1 MRYVGVDREKE
12 ACASLTRSFMVCMYI
27 FVCVSGFYCVFGECV
42 PVSDMK
48 PYSPQG
54 EGSMSQCASSVMAG
68 QAGGSETDVG
78 LLFKNELAH
87 LRLE

>member
-1 MRYVGVDREKE
+1 MQTYRKKVTCV
-12 ACASLTRSFMVCMYI
+12 SLARSCMVCVFT
-27 FVCVSGFYCVFGECV
+27 FVCVKGFYCVFGDCV

-54 EGSMSQCASSVMAG
+54 EGSMSHCASSVMAG